1 MPNGIQE
8 KDIEK
13 VVIPEHYYD
22 IEGIKILKHKDEVD
36 EIAEMKDFIQCF
48 IRPELDFFEHK
59 VPILRG

>member
-36 EIAEMKDFIQCF
+36 EIAEMKDFI
-48 IRPELDFFEHK
+48 
-59 VPILRG
+59 